1 MSPMFL
7 RVSALGILANQV
19 LNLVRGLSALG
30 RKKHKRLRPPR
41 SMGEGISR
49 SAVLHHVCILKLMR
63 TNNQQ
68 ATGPNGLKDT
78 E

>member
-1 MSPMFL
+1 
-7 RVSALGILANQV
+7 
-19 LNLVRGLSALG
+19 
-30 RKKHKRLRPPR
+30 
-41 SMGEGISR
+41 MGEGISR